1 MHRRF
6 LFLLSLLLLG
16 TIVWQGPS
24 AQSEAPTLSPDSF
37 TISNGQFGLAFVNS
51 AESPR
56 SGSRIARG
64 VSTGAQ
70 LDRFPLYWNFI
81 EPSNNQWNWGGQDAA
96 LAANEAQGM
105 GTLAILLG
113 TSPAHYPREVGIS
126 NVVPMPTVGGGPLR
140 EEWSDD
146 IIGAGGTRLNNGCT
160 VQGTPAPAGLFNPI
174 FNNGSDT
181 PNGGGAN
188 DGNPW
193 ARFVDNTVQRY
204 KPGGEAGRNVR
215 YWEIWNEPDLCH
227 FWGGTP
233 EEYARMLKVAYLV
246 IKNRDPQATVIWGGL
261 AIHGEKYQNG
271 RNFLTEFVN
280 AIRND
285 PMAAQYNGFFDAATQ
300 HQYSNVVH
308 GYNYAVK
315 IKQALAGS
323 GWENKPIWTTESG
336 VPVCDDYPGPAC
348 PSPYR
353 GNPLHQASYIWQNI
367 AYTRIGKAN
376 GPIFHFMLHDD
387 SGNGCTNPGD
397 AFGIYRNEPE
407 NGCNPGNSEARIG
420 VSAFRLANQY
430 LSDVQLVWADIQDGK
445 VRRVA
450 FYDPVTQERR
460 LLTWAIGGQDANAII
475 PAAGSSARR
484 IYLDGSETTISPS
497 NGVYSIPVSRATN
510 QSQPNSATYTIGGP
524 PYLLVERDTL
534 PPQGAI
540 LNLPAVSTSP
550 FNVTW
555 QVSDYGSPI
564 QNGSVTIWVR
574 VNNGDWSQWRTGQNA
589 SGNGYFEGDVDS
601 RYQFGITATDQA
613 GNNAGS
619 PSVLAETL
627 VSDETTLMT
636 AYGIVRNV
644 RGQLVPSAT
653 VNVGPMNTLSTWNG
667 QFSIGVPVGQWDVN
681 VNGQTVIEGQNHLQ
695 TNFFDLLL
703 PPANN
708 AVTNGWF
715 EQVDGGGTITGWSK
729 SGSSPL
735 GVEELAGTRDNVL
748 HLATAFV
755 ADPFVPGT
763 EGSNGGNSTISQN
776 LTVPTGNPYLAF
788 RWSVDT
794 EETDGTNNSCNTP
807 EDLHD
812 KFEIIVIANNQAHYL
827 HCQESAQGW
836 YNAFTPLSQFAGQNI
851 TLIFNMYES
860 SPNRRTSVKIDQV
873 MIGEAAPVPE
883 IQLQYLPQVSGLP

>member
-6 LFLLSLLLLG
+6 FLLLPFLLI
-16 TIVWQGPS
+16 TAVVWQSSP
-24 AQSEAPTLSPDSF
+24 AQSQTPPVSPDSF
-37 TISNGQFGLAFVNS
+37 TITNSQLGLAFVNS
-51 AESPR
+51 AETPR
-56 SGSRIARG
+56 NSTRIARG
-64 VSTGAQ
+64 VSTGAK
-70 LDRFPLYWNFI
+70 LDRFPLYWDRI
-81 EPSNNQWNWGGQDAA
+81 EPSNNQWVWNGQDAA

-126 NVVPMPTVGGGPLR
+126 SVVPMPRVGGGPLR
-140 EEWSDD
+140 EEWNEANS
-146 IIGAGGTRLNNGCT
+146 ASGTLLDNGCT
-160 VQGTPAPAGLFNPI
+160 VQGTPPPAGLFNPI
-174 FNNGSDT
+174 FSNGSDT
-181 PNGGGAN
+181 PSGVGASDN
-188 DGNPW
+188 NPW
-193 ARFVDNTVQRY
+193 ARFVDQTVQRY
-204 KPGGEAGRNVR
+204 KPGGTAGRNVR

-261 AIHGEKYQNG
+261 AIHGPKYENG
-271 RNFLTEFVN
+271 RHFLNEFVGFL
-280 AIRND
+280 RND
-285 PMAAQYNGFFDAATQ
+285 PMAAQYGGFFDAATQ

-353 GNPLHQASYIWQNI
+353 GNPVHQASYIWQNI

-376 GPIFHFMLHDD
+376 GPIFTFMLHDD

-397 AFGIYRNEPE
+397 AFGIYRNEPD
-407 NGCNPGNSEARIG
+407 NGCNPANSEARIG
-420 VSAFRLANQY
+420 ATAFRLANQY
-430 LSDVQLVWADIQDGK
+430 LSDVQLVWADIQEGR

-450 FYDPVTQERR
+450 FYDPVTKERR
-460 LLTWAIGGQDANAII
+460 LLTWAIGSQDANAII

-484 IYLDGSETTISPS
+484 IYIDGSETTISPS

-540 LNLPAVSTSP
+540 IDLPTVSTSP
-550 FNVTW
+550 FNVIW

-564 QNGSVTIWVR
+564 QGGSVVIWVR
-574 VNNGDWSQWRTGQNA
+574 ENGGAWSQWRTGQNA
-589 SGNGYFEGDVDS
+589 SGSDFFEGEVDS
-601 RYQFGITATDQA
+601 RYQFGITAIDQA
-613 GNNAGS
+613 GNSAGS

-627 VSDETTLMT
+627 VADETTMML

-644 RGQLVPSAT
+644 RGQLVPSAP
-653 VNVGPMNTLSTWNG
+653 VNVGPMSTLSTWNG
-667 QFSIGVPVGQWDVN
+667 QFGIGVPVGQWDVR
-681 VNGQTVIEGQNHLQ
+681 VNGQTVIEGQNHIQ

-715 EQVDGGGTITGWSK
+715 EQTDGSGTINGWSK
-729 SGSSPL
+729 GGSSPL
-735 GVEELAGTRDNVL
+735 AAEEQAGTRDNVL
-748 HLATAFV
+748 RLATGFV

-776 LTVPTGNPYLAF
+776 LTVPAGTPYLAF
-788 RWSVDT
+788 RWRVDT
-794 EETDGTNNSCNTP
+794 EETDANNGECNNP
-807 EDLHD
+807 NNLHD
-812 KFEIIVIANNQAHYL
+812 KFEIIVIADNQPHYL
-827 HCQESAQGW
+827 HCQETAQEW
-836 YNAFTPLSQFAGQNI
+836 YNGFIDMSVFAGQNV
-851 TLIFNMYES
+851 TLIFNLYES
-860 SPNRRTSVKIDQV
+860 SPNRRTSAKIDQV
-873 MIGEAAPVPE
+873 MLGEAAPVPE
-883 IQLQYLPQVSGLP
+883 IELQYIPFAFGSP

>member
-1 MHRRF
+1 MYRRF
-6 LFLLSLLLLG
+6 LLLLPLLLMAALL
-16 TIVWQGPS
+16 WQSPA
-24 AQSEAPTLSPDSF
+24 AQSQAPTLSPDNF

-64 VSTGAQ
+64 VSTGAKM
-70 LDRFPLYWNFI
+70 DRFPLYWNFI

-126 NVVPMPTVGGGPLR
+126 SVVEMPTVGGGPLR
-140 EEWSDD
+140 EEWDD
-146 IIGAGGTRLNNGCT
+146 NIYGAGPHLENGCS

-174 FNNGSDT
+174 FSNGTDT
-181 PNGGGAN
+181 PNGGSAN

-193 ARFVDNTVQRY
+193 ARFVDHAVQRY

-271 RNFLTEFVN
+271 RNFMIEFVN
-280 AIRND
+280 ALRND
-285 PMAAQYNGFFDAATQ
+285 PMAAPYNGFFDAATQ

-315 IKQALAGS
+315 IKQALAGT

-353 GNPLHQASYIWQNI
+353 GNPVHQASYIWQNI

-407 NGCNPGNSEARIG
+407 NGCNPANAEARVG
-420 VSAFRLANQY
+420 VTAFRLANQY

-450 FYDPVTQERR
+450 FFDPVTKERR
-460 LLTWAIGGQDANAII
+460 LLTWAIGSQDANAVI

-484 IYLDGSETTISPS
+484 IYIDGSEVIMSPS

-540 LNLPAVSTSP
+540 LDLPAVSTSP
-550 FNVTW
+550 FNVRW
-555 QVSDYGSPI
+555 QVNDYGSPI
-564 QNGSVTIWVR
+564 QGGSVVIWVR
-574 VNNGDWSQWRTGQNA
+574 ANGGNWSQWRTGQNA
-589 SGNGYFEGDVDS
+589 AGNDFFEGDVDS
-601 RYQFGITATDQA
+601 RYEFGITATDQA
-613 GNNAGS
+613 GNSAGS
-619 PSVLAETL
+619 PTPLAETL
-627 VSDETTLMT
+627 VADETTMMF
-636 AYGIVRNV
+636 AYGIIRNV
-644 RGQLVPSAT
+644 RGQFTPAT
-653 VNVGPMNTLSTWNG
+653 QITVGPMNTLSSWNG
-667 QFSIGVPVGQWDVN
+667 QFGIGVPVGQWDVK
-681 VNGQTVIEGQNHLQ
+681 VNGQTVIEGQNHIQ
-695 TNFFDLLL
+695 SNFFDLLL

-708 AVTNGWF
+708 AIANGWF
-715 EQVDGGGTITGWSK
+715 EQTDGAGNINAWSK

-735 GVEELAGTRDNVL
+735 GVELLPGTQDNVL
-748 HLATAFV
+748 HLATGFV
-755 ADPFVPGT
+755 PGTGVPGT
-763 EGSNGGNSTISQN
+763 EGSAGGNSTISQN
-776 LTVPTGNPYLAF
+776 ITIPAGTPYLAF
-788 RWSVDT
+788 RWRVDT
-794 EETDGTNNSCNTP
+794 GETDGGNGSCSNP
-807 EDLHD
+807 NVLHD
-812 KFEIIVIANNQAHYL
+812 KFEIIIIANNQPHYI
-827 HCQESAQGW
+827 HCQETGQEWANGFI
-836 YNAFTPLSQFAGQNI
+836 NVSQFAGQPV
-851 TLIFNMYES
+851 TLIFNLYES
-860 SPNRRTSVKIDQV
+860 SPNRRTSAKIDQV
-873 MIGEAAPVPE
+873 MLGEAAAVPE
-883 IQLQYLPQVSGLP
+883 VHLQYLPQIYGPP

>member
-6 LFLLSLLLLG
+6 LLLLPL
-16 TIVWQGPS
+16 IFMSLMVWQSNPARSESPS
-24 AQSEAPTLSPDSF
+24 TSPDAF
-37 TISNGQFGLAFVNS
+37 TITNGQLGLAFVNS

-56 SGSRIARG
+56 GGNRIARG
-64 VSTGAQ
+64 VSTGAK

-81 EPSNNQWNWGGQDAA
+81 EPGNNQWNWSGQDAA
-96 LAANEAQGM
+96 LAANEAQGL

-126 NVVPMPTVGGGPLR
+126 GVVPMPRVGGGPVRSELL
-140 EEWSDD
+140 EE
-146 IIGAGGTRLNNGCT
+146 GNATGNAPLANGCT
-160 VQGTPAPAGLFNPI
+160 VQGTPPPARLFEPI
-174 FNNGSDT
+174 FSNGSDH
-181 PNGGGAN
+181 PSGVGAN
-188 DGNPW
+188 DNNPW
-193 ARFVDNTVQRY
+193 ARFVDQTVQRY
-204 KPGGEAGRNVR
+204 KPGGIAGRNVR

-261 AIHGEKYQNG
+261 AIHGPKYENG
-271 RNFLTEFVN
+271 RNFIAEFVG

-285 PMAAQYNGFFDAATQ
+285 PMGGQYGGFFDAATQ

-315 IKQALAGS
+315 IRQALAGT

-336 VPVCDDYPGPAC
+336 VPVCDDYPGPTC

-367 AYTRIGKAN
+367 AYTRIGRAN

-407 NGCNPGNSEARIG
+407 NGCNPANSEARVG
-420 VSAFRLANQY
+420 ATAFRLANQY
-430 LSDVQLVWADIQDGK
+430 LSDVELVWADIQNGV

-450 FYDPVTQERR
+450 FYDPVTRERR
-460 LLTWAIGGQDANAII
+460 LLTWAIGGQDTTAVI

-484 IYLDGSETTISPS
+484 IYVDGSETTITPS
-497 NGVYSIPVSRATN
+497 SGVYSIPVSRATN

-540 LNLPAVSTSP
+540 IDLPPVSTSP

-564 QNGSVTIWVR
+564 EVGAVVIWVR
-574 VNNGDWSQWRTGQNA
+574 VNGGTWSQWRTGQNGSGSA
-589 SGNGYFEGDVDS
+589 SFDGDVDS
-601 RYQFGITATDQA
+601 RYEFGITATDRA
-613 GNNAGS
+613 GNSTGS
-619 PSVLAETL
+619 PTPLAETL
-627 VSDETTLMT
+627 VSDETTMMT

-644 RGQLVPSAT
+644 QGQMIPGASVEL
-653 VNVGPMNTLSTWNG
+653 GPTNSLSSWNG
-667 QFSIGVPVGQWDVN
+667 WFTMPVPVGQWDVK
-681 VNGQTVIEGQNHLQ
+681 VNGQTVLEGQNHIQ

-708 AVTNGWF
+708 AVTNGRF
-715 EQVDGGGTITGWSK
+715 EQVDGSGNINGWTRG
-729 SGSSPL
+729 GSSPL
-735 GVEELAGTRDNVL
+735 GVEEEAGTRDNVL

-776 LTVPTGNPYLAF
+776 LTVPTDTPHLAF
-788 RWSVDT
+788 RWRVDT
-794 EETDGTNNSCNTP
+794 AETDGNNTNCNSGF
-807 EDLHD
+807 HD
-812 KFEIIVIANNQAHYL
+812 RFEIIIVANNQPHYI
-827 HCQESAQGW
+827 HCQQTGQEWFNGFI
-836 YNAFTPLSQFAGQNI
+836 NLSPFAGQNV
-851 TLIFNMYES
+851 TLIFNLYET

-873 MIGEAAPVPE
+873 MIGTAATPA
-883 IQLQYLPQVSGLP
+883 IQLQFVPQIQRAP